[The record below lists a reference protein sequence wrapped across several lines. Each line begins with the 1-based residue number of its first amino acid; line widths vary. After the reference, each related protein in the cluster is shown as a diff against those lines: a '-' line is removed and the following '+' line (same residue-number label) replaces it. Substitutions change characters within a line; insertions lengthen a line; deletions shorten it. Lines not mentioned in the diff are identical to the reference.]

1 MTNNYTMRKKII
13 AGNWKMYKTIQEADQ
28 TITSLSDKING
39 TEINNAI
46 YIAAPFPFLDRLIQ
60 KFGNNS
66 IHFGA
71 QNINENQ
78 EGAFTGETSG
88 KMLQSIGC
96 KFVLIGHSERREI
109 YKESNEV
116 INLKIKAA
124 LLNQLQPVFC
134 CGERLEE
141 RNNGSFFATIKSQL
155 EESLFTLTEAEINQ
169 LVIAYEPVWAIG
181 TGLTASPEQ
190 AQEMHHFIR
199 EELRKKFGELTSEN
213 CIILYGGSVKPN
225 NAATLFS
232 QPDIDGGLVGGAS
245 LNADD
250 FFQIITAV

>member
-1 MTNNYTMRKKII
+1 MRKKII

-66 IHFGA
+66 IQFGA

-190 AQEMHHFIR
+190 AQEMHHFNS
-199 EELRKKFGELTSEN
+199 KSVN
-213 CIILYGGSVKPN
+213 YNPLYNFIWWKCK
-225 NAATLFS
+225 TK
-232 QPDIDGGLVGGAS
+232 
-245 LNADD
+245 
-250 FFQIITAV
+250 